1 MRVEYHDEVLRRLA
15 EEREYA
21 PKGWDPDVIKSYRKK
36 VQLISA
42 AQNERDLY
50 AMRGLRMEKL
60 KGDRL
65 GQTSVRLNDQFPTDF
80 GFQDRGR
87 PSGGPPRSRRL
98 PPIAIERSR

>member
-15 EEREYA
+15 EEQGYA

-42 AQNERDLY
+42 VPNERDLY

-60 KGDRL
+60 KGDRQ
-65 GQTSVRLNDQFPTDF
+65 GQSAMRLNDQFRLILTF
-80 GFQDRGR
+80 KTEGDRVAVLLEVVDYHR
-87 PSGGPPRSRRL
+87 
-98 PPIAIERSR
+98 

>member
-15 EEREYA
+15 EEQGHA

-42 AQNERDLY
+42 AQDERDLY

-60 KGDRL
+60 QGDRL
-65 GQTSVRLNDQFPTDF
+65 GQTSMRLNDQFRLILTF
-80 GFQDRGR
+80 KTEGDRVAALLEVVDYHR
-87 PSGGPPRSRRL
+87 
-98 PPIAIERSR
+98 

>member
-15 EEREYA
+15 EEQGYA

-42 AQNERDLY
+42 AGDERDLY
-50 AMRGLRMEKL
+50 ALRGLRMEKL

-65 GQTSVRLNDQFPTDF
+65 GQTSMRLNDQFRLILTF
-80 GFQDRGR
+80 KTEGDRVAVLLEVVDYHR
-87 PSGGPPRSRRL
+87 
-98 PPIAIERSR
+98 

>member
-15 EEREYA
+15 QEQEYA

-42 AQNERDLY
+42 AQDERDLY

-60 KGDRL
+60 RGDRL
-65 GQTSVRLNDQFPTDF
+65 GQTSMRLNDQFRLILTF
-80 GFQDRGR
+80 KTEGDRVAVLLEVVDYHR
-87 PSGGPPRSRRL
+87 
-98 PPIAIERSR
+98 

>member
-15 EEREYA
+15 EEQEYA

-42 AQNERDLY
+42 AQDERDLY

-65 GQTSVRLNDQFPTDF
+65 GQTSMRLNDQFRLILTF
-80 GFQDRGR
+80 KTEGDRVAVLLEVVDYH
-87 PSGGPPRSRRL
+87 S
-98 PPIAIERSR
+98 

>member
-15 EEREYA
+15 EEQEYA
-21 PKGWDPDVIKSYRKK
+21 PKGWDPDIIKSYRKK

-42 AQNERDLY
+42 AQIERDLY

-65 GQTSVRLNDQFPTDF
+65 GQTSMRLNDQFRLILTF
-80 GFQDRGR
+80 RTEGDRVAVLLEVIDYH
-87 PSGGPPRSRRL
+87 P
-98 PPIAIERSR
+98 

>member
-15 EEREYA
+15 EEQEYA

-42 AQNERDLY
+42 APNERDLY

-60 KGDRL
+60 KGNRL
-65 GQTSVRLNDQFPTDF
+65 GQTSMRLNDQFRLILIFRTED
-80 GFQDRGR
+80 DRVAVLLEVVDYHR
-87 PSGGPPRSRRL
+87 
-98 PPIAIERSR
+98 

>member
-1 MRVEYHDEVLRRLA
+1 MRVEYHDEVLRQLA
-15 EEREYA
+15 QELEYA

-42 AQNERDLY
+42 APSERDLY

-65 GQTSVRLNDQFPTDF
+65 GQTSMRLNDQFRLILTF
-80 GFQDRGR
+80 KTEGDRVAVLLEVVDYHR
-87 PSGGPPRSRRL
+87 
-98 PPIAIERSR
+98 